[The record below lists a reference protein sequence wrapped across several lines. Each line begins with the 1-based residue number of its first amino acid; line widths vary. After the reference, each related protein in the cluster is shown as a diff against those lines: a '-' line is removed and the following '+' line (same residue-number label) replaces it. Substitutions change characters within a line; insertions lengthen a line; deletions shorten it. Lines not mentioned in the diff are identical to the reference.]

1 MDVQGAAHWLP
12 SSPTWMPS
20 GSGSTA
26 GPTAGSHRARAGA
39 GLRSLRGRVDIHG
52 VHDRTA
58 GIADRFA
65 GAQVRPEKP
74 ADLDQAIQVMWESS
88 PVADMATWRSPVL

>member
-1 MDVQGAAHWLP
+1 
-12 SSPTWMPS
+12 
-20 GSGSTA
+20 
-26 GPTAGSHRARAGA
+26 
-39 GLRSLRGRVDIHG
+39 VDIHG